1 MATPELDGAM
11 RRRLQAYVHIYDF
24 LTDSVWEQLLS
35 AEIPRRDKIAC
46 LVAHSAKLGLQNA
59 SEPTLGM
66 LCALC
71 HWTTWK
77 ADPQAPIT
85 NADFQSVKHEIRMAL
100 ETCVSKGLCGPW
112 LQQLPSER
120 EALSD
125 LDDLVP
131 CKVPTMELWQFYEK
145 IPLRKNRNT
154 EGGTLQAVHAL
165 EGLFASSSGA
175 CEANTGPAPSPS
187 TALACLPPRAG
198 RFQIP
203 SMPVWQAGSC
213 LKTEGP
219 MPEEPVEMQQNGFLL
234 APQTPAL
241 QSAPVDLVNGEL
253 PGIHAPSKNDPLPPR
268 ILAICDSP
276 RPAAATPAGPEV
288 VNGSPSRYH
297 KIHKRPAAKPKAKAS
312 GKAKPRAKV
321 NTVKKRPAAKKSA
334 NLNFPKG
341 EISLHQRRLL
351 KPMGCSRCRHT
362 AGCSPSC
369 WARCGYKALS
379 F

>member
-46 LVAHSAKLGLQNA
+46 LVTHSAKLGLQNA

-85 NADFQSVKHEIRMAL
+85 CADFQSVKHEIRMAL

-131 CKVPTMELWQFYEK
+131 CKVPTMELRQFYEK
-145 IPLRKNRNT
+145 IHCVRIGTQKGAPCKLYMLWKVFLRLLQVPVKQ
-154 EGGTLQAVHAL
+154 TLVLHHHL
-165 EGLFASSSGA
+165 LLLW
-175 CEANTGPAPSPS
+175 
-187 TALACLPPRAG
+187 LACLHVREGSRFHLCLCG
-198 RFQIP
+198 R
-203 SMPVWQAGSC
+203 PV
-213 LKTEGP
+213 
-219 MPEEPVEMQQNGFLL
+219 
-234 APQTPAL
+234 
-241 QSAPVDLVNGEL
+241 LV
-253 PGIHAPSKNDPLPPR
+253 
-268 ILAICDSP
+268 
-276 RPAAATPAGPEV
+276 
-288 VNGSPSRYH
+288 
-297 KIHKRPAAKPKAKAS
+297 
-312 GKAKPRAKV
+312 
-321 NTVKKRPAAKKSA
+321 
-334 NLNFPKG
+334 
-341 EISLHQRRLL
+341 
-351 KPMGCSRCRHT
+351 
-362 AGCSPSC
+362 
-369 WARCGYKALS
+369 
-379 F
+379 